1 MTAPWAR
8 KRAAAHPP
16 TVAPI
21 GHEKLLVF
29 RVQRKRGD
37 AFEVARTWW
46 DEGDGIEVGTEAWYL
61 YADDAPDEG
70 YPIFPDGGTPDGPRR
85 SVERARDEFVKALRR
100 G

>member
-70 YPIFPDGGTPDGPRR
+70 YPIFPTAEHRTGRGDP
-85 SVERARDEFVKALRR
+85 VERARDELVKALGR